1 MNHILSFRSL
11 FEGVSAVTTNWYIV
25 DNEASF
31 DKIKGNG
38 YMLFSQEGIMTIV
51 YIKPKGDEEAR
62 LDFYF
67 DKEKS
72 PDKKSICV
80 CKIIS
85 NNGKVRSSKNFNDV
99 TTDNVWDI
107 TSTFFDYCDLE
118 KSEKSIRDKFM
129 MGYSKTIKDI
139 FKGDTERIPGSFKT
153 YLNYMKEW
161 AKKSI
166 ESVSLDKN
174 EDNYDF
180 KEMIK
185 EFIAFFKKS

>member
-1 MNHILSFRSL
+1 MNHILSFKSL

-25 DNEASF
+25 ANEASF

-38 YMLFSQEGIMTIV
+38 YMVFSQEGIMSIV
-51 YIKPKGDEEAR
+51 YIKPKGEEEAI

-72 PDKKSICV
+72 QDKKSICS
-80 CKIIS
+80 CKIVTTA
-85 NNGKVRSSKNFNDV
+85 GKTRSSKNFDDV

-153 YLNYMKEW
+153 YLTYMKEW
-161 AKKSI
+161 SKKSM
-166 ESVSLDKN
+166 ENVSLDKS

-185 EFIAFFKKS
+185 EFVAFFKKS

>member
-1 MNHILSFRSL
+1 
-11 FEGVSAVTTNWYIV
+11 
-25 DNEASF
+25 
-31 DKIKGNG
+31 
-38 YMLFSQEGIMTIV
+38 
-51 YIKPKGDEEAR
+51 
-62 LDFYF
+62 
-67 DKEKS
+67 
-72 PDKKSICV
+72 
-80 CKIIS
+80 
-85 NNGKVRSSKNFNDV
+85 
-99 TTDNVWDI
+99 
-107 TSTFFDYCDLE
+107 
-118 KSEKSIRDKFM
+118 M

-166 ESVSLDKN
+166 EGVSLDKN